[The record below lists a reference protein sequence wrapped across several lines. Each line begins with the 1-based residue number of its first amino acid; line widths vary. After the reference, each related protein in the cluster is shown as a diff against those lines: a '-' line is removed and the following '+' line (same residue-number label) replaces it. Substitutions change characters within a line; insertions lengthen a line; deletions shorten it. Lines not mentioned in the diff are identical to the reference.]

1 MALGATTYKTP
12 NIINLIGSDLTSKE
26 GCGVTIPYG
35 TPNQVNVATAASD
48 FPYGVVVT
56 GTDSLTP
63 GTYPSA
69 IGDAALEL
77 VDQLGCVVQVLIS
90 ANGGVVAGDALV
102 IDNSDGDGTFTTY
115 QNQVIAEGNWV
126 WGFAL
131 TDADSSQQ
139 CLMRFQPVQV
149 QYIAPPPAP

>member
-12 NIINLIGSDLTSKE
+12 NIINLIASDMTGKE
-26 GCGVTIPYG
+26 GCGVYLQGPNLVKIADLAGAPPYG
-35 TPNQVNVATAASD
+35 II
-48 FPYGVVVT
+48 VT

-90 ANGGVVAGDALV
+90 SNGNVSAGDFLL
-102 IDNSDGDGTFTTY
+102 IDSVDQDGTFASVT
-115 QNQVIAEGNWV
+115 NQAPAEGDWV
-126 WGFAL
+126 WGLAL
-131 TDADSSQQ
+131 TDAASSEQ
-139 CLMRFQPVQV
+139 CLMRFQPQNV
-149 QYIAPPPAP
+149 QYIAPPPP

>member
-12 NIINLIGSDLTSKE
+12 NIINKIGQDLTSRE
-26 GCGVTIPYG
+26 GCGVFLAAANTVDLASSASVLPYG
-35 TPNQVNVATAASD
+35 II
-48 FPYGVVVT
+48 VT

-63 GTYPSA
+63 GDYSPPSS
-69 IGDAALEL
+69 IGDASLEL

-90 ANGGVVAGDALV
+90 SNGAVVAGDSLL
-102 IDNSDGDGTFTTY
+102 IDTTDQDGTFASGA
-115 QNQVIAEGNWV
+115 NQAAAVGEWI

-149 QYIAPPPAP
+149 QYVAP

>member
-1 MALGATTYKTP
+1 MALGPTTYKTP

-26 GCGVTIPYG
+26 GCGVYLYSANQVRLATSVLAPPYG
-35 TPNQVNVATAASD
+35 L
-48 FPYGVVVT
+48 VVT

-90 ANGGVVAGDALV
+90 ANGGVVAGDFLC
-102 IDNSDGDGTFTTY
+102 IDGGDADGTFTSTS
-115 QNQVIAEGNWV
+115 NITLAEGNWI

-139 CLMRFQPVQV
+139 CLMRFQPAQV
-149 QYIAPPPAP
+149 QYVAP

>member
-12 NIINLIGSDLTSKE
+12 NIINKIGSDMTGKE
-26 GCGVTIPYG
+26 GCGVTLTYG
-35 TPNQVNVATAASD
+35 TPNEVSIATAALV
-48 FPYGVVVT
+48 FPYGIIVT

-69 IGDAALEL
+69 IGDASLEL

-90 ANGGVVAGDALV
+90 SNGGVVAGDALV
-102 IDNSDGDGTFTTY
+102 IDAGDGDGTFTSYGNITA
-115 QNQVIAEGNWV
+115 VEGDWV

-139 CLMRFQPVQV
+139 CLMRFQPFVV
-149 QYIAPPPAP
+149 QYIAPPPP

>member
-1 MALGATTYKTP
+1 MALGPTTYKTP
-12 NIINLIGSDLTSKE
+12 NIINLIGSDMTGKE
-26 GCGVTIPYG
+26 GCGVTLTYG
-35 TPNQVNVATAASD
+35 TPNEVQIAPDAPA
-48 FPYGVVVT
+48 FPYGIIVT

-69 IGDAALEL
+69 IGDASLEL

-90 ANGGVVAGDALV
+90 SNGGVVAGDALV
-102 IDNSDGDGTFTTY
+102 IDNGDGDGTFTAV
-115 QNQVIAEGNWV
+115 QNQVLAEGDWV
-126 WGFAL
+126 WGYAL

-149 QYIAPPPAP
+149 QYIAPPPP

>member
-12 NIINLIGSDLTSKE
+12 NIINLIGSDMTAKE

-35 TPNQVNVATAASD
+35 TPNQVNLATTAAA
-48 FPYGVVVT
+48 FPYGIIVT

-69 IGDAALEL
+69 IGDASLEL

-90 ANGGVVAGDALV
+90 SNGGVVAGDPLV
-102 IDNSDGDGTFTTY
+102 IDAGDGDGTFTSYGNITA
-115 QNQVIAEGNWV
+115 VEGDWV

-131 TDADSSQQ
+131 TAADSSQQ
-139 CLMRFQPVQV
+139 CLMRFQPMSV
-149 QYIAPPPAP
+149 QYIAPPPP